1 MVGYGTCWEA
11 KQVLLRHLAE
21 AASSTQCAREANCIE
36 HGCHLA
42 ASTGKQQPGGA
53 GVGVKL
59 NLGSNPE
66 VDNPTRSVSLQ
77 SLSDVMFSRPADD
90 S

>member
-11 KQVLLRHLAE
+11 EQVLLRHLAD
-21 AASSTQCAREANCIE
+21 AASSTQCAREANCTE

-42 ASTGKQQPGGA
+42 ASTGKQQPGA
-53 GVGVKL
+53 TGVGVKL
-59 NLGSNPE
+59 NSGSNPE
-66 VDNPTRSVSLQ
+66 LDDPTRSVSLQ